1 MPRNKFKDK
10 ADSLYLE
17 KCGYVCGWSQIIQ
30 AACVTQMY
38 VFLDIL
44 SNGHSSNSITYLVTV
59 SPFSTVLWL
68 EGILKINVYLAI

>member
-38 VFLDIL
+38 IFLDIL
-44 SNGHSSNSITYLVTV
+44 SNSHSCHSITYLVTV
-59 SPFSTVLWL
+59 SPDKLKKKKKKRIFPSFSK
-68 EGILKINVYLAI
+68 E